1 MCLYNNVS
9 KVRKLLKSTKK
20 HIKGYKI
27 YQVDYNNN
35 LYPFYYNENKVIVNK
50 NRYIQSNTSRKKPS
64 LRQEEINQG
73 LHIYTTRPSI
83 MSLETFRLAKRIVVV
98 KVVGYR
104 KDLLGIGY
112 DDDAVFTKVRVS
124 KRELIRLQ
132 TLGIKI

>member
-20 HIKGYKI
+20 H
-27 YQVDYNNN
+27 
-35 LYPFYYNENKVIVNK
+35 
-50 NRYIQSNTSRKKPS
+50 RYIQSNTSRKKPS

-104 KDLLGIGY
+104 KELLGIGY

-124 KRELIRLQ
+124 KRELTRLRK
-132 TLGIKI
+132 LGIKI